1 MTMTATLTAD
11 QEADE
16 RRRIQQELSR
26 RWEIDPADRCEDLL
40 AQLAPLNE
48 AVRERGDQDAR
59 AAINEVA
66 DAAAALHHP
75 IRRRILTA
83 LADGRERTPKVL
95 AAGFGLRL
103 ENVSY
108 HVRVLRDMRLI
119 KLQRRK
125 QVRGAVEHHYVLT
138 DAGRGLLGLDP
149 HALAPPAKTLA
160 QRIADRADELERDA
174 AEIVSGER
182 ARSYAAPPDEEG
194 LAALDAEAESY
205 DFAAQELR
213 ALLTVQPTTEEVPA

>member
-48 AVRERGDQDAR
+48 ARRERGDQEAR

-66 DAAAALHHP
+66 DAAIALHHP

-83 LADGRERTPKVL
+83 LADGREHTPKVL

-125 QVRGAVEHHYVLT
+125 QVRGAIEHHYVLT

-160 QRIADRADELERDA
+160 QRIADRANELEREAEEMA
-174 AEIVSGER
+174 ASAQNPAYGRDRPGYGI
-182 ARSYAAPPDEEG
+182 
-194 LAALDAEAESY
+194 DAESHA
-205 DFAAQELR
+205 FAARELR